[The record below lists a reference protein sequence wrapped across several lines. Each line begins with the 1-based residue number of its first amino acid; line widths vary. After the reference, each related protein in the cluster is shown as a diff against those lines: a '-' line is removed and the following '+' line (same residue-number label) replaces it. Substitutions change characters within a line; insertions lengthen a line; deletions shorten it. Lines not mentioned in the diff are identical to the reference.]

1 MKINTKPEPKHVKNV
16 PKNVSVILSICVHW
30 SKGQILLIYPPTLSP
45 KLLVWCFLKNVI
57 KKKKEREKK
66 EKSSSCKYQ
75 ISQIPQNP
83 YMALDRACLDVAK
96 WNQTVYERTRG
107 RQYG

>member
-57 KKKKEREKK
+57 KKKEREKR
-66 EKSSSCKYQ
+66 E
-75 ISQIPQNP
+75 ILILQIPNFTNTTKS
-83 YMALDRACLDVAK
+83 LHG
-96 WNQTVYERTRG
+96 T
-107 RQYG
+107 

>member
-57 KKKKEREKK
+57 KKKREKK
-66 EKSSSCKYQ
+66 KRNPHLANTKFHKYHK
-75 ISQIPQNP
+75 IPTWHLIVHVL
-83 YMALDRACLDVAK
+83 M
-96 WNQTVYERTRG
+96 
-107 RQYG
+107 